1 MVNESM
7 KQILLASALMV
18 ALVSCGEEVD
28 ATTQPPPAVPN
39 TPVVPVVANLSAK
52 PSKWTDPDTG
62 CQYLIFFGGYNGDT
76 PAATPRNYWNTYA
89 QEEQQMCGQQMPHAL
104 R

>member
-1 MVNESM
+1 MM
-7 KQILLASALMV
+7 KQILLASALLI
-18 ALVSCGEEVD
+18 ALVSCGKDVE
-28 ATTQPPPAVPN
+28 ATSQPVAPPAVPN
-39 TPVVPVVANLSAK
+39 TPVVPVTANLSAK

-76 PAATPRNYWNTYA
+76 PSATPRMYWNTYA
-89 QEEQQMCGQQMPHAL
+89 QEHQHMCGQDMPHAL